1 MNICVHQG
9 EKTKQEQKLMRFSN
23 VFLFFFLPLL
33 FRSMPETTGRWLLYP
48 AGLSVS
54 PEACCP
60 RALPAG
66 FPDSR
71 GHLHF
76 SR

>member
-1 MNICVHQG
+1 MNICVLREREDQTRAKAY
-9 EKTKQEQKLMRFSN
+9 EVLKCLS
-23 VFLFFFLPLL
+23 LSFLPLL
-33 FRSMPETTGRWLLYP
+33 FRSMPETTGRCLLYP

-54 PEACCP
+54 PEACRP
-60 RALPAG
+60 GALPAG